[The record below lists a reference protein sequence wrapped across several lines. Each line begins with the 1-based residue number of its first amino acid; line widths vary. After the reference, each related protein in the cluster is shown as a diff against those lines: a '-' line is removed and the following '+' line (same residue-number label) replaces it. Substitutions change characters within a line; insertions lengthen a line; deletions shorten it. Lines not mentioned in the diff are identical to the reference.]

1 MEEKQPT
8 VYPHIPNSVP
18 SVKEQLVQEVGV
30 ESTEDFYEDAPENLR
45 LRGNMNLSDLLPAWR
60 SANISPRQNAGASLL
75 SCPVVGIRAER
86 KHSVTPELT
95 HLENWCMI

>member
-1 MEEKQPT
+1 MEDKQPT
-8 VYPHIPNSVP
+8 VYPYIPN
-18 SVKEQLVQEVGV
+18 
-30 ESTEDFYEDAPENLR
+30 
-45 LRGNMNLSDLLPAWR
+45 
-60 SANISPRQNAGASLL
+60 QNAGASLL